1 MPGLREAS
9 WRAWKREDCAR
20 TSQAKQGHGPTLSRV
35 EFFCEGDLDVLVA
48 RELEI
53 LTLCINTVPVPV
65 PSLPC
70 PTLPTSL
77 VLPSLPQPRT

>member
-1 MPGLREAS
+1 MVRLGVV
-9 WRAWKREDCAR
+9 W
-20 TSQAKQGHGPTLSRV
+20 TLP
-35 EFFCEGDLDVLVA
+35 CEGDLDVLFA

-53 LTLCINTVPVPV
+53 LTLCINTVPV